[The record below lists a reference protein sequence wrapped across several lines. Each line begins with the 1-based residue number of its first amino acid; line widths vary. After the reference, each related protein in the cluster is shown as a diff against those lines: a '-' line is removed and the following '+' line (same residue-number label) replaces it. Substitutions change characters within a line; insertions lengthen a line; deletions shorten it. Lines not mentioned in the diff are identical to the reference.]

1 MGTCAQR
8 GFVGPKLTNPD
19 EYALAWELCRFDPDA
34 WAVRV
39 TYAPG
44 GTGPYP
50 PVGHALLCSVQ
61 AGLRRLLP

>member
-8 GFVGPKLTNPD
+8 GFVGSKLTNQD
-19 EYALAWELCRFDPDA
+19 ECALAWGLRRLDPDV
-34 WAVRV
+34 WAVRA

-50 PVGHALLCSVQ
+50 PMGRALLRGVQ